1 MVSLIEDP
9 VMKQRLSF
17 QAADDGAAVLVEM
30 WVEPGGG
37 VPAHVHPSMEERFEV
52 ISGELSFLSGR
63 KWRTAAAGDFATV
76 MRKGDEDRGSLLLI
90 VTSRGRH
97 VACLEREMG
106 MDGLYRWTR
115 VGPAESAGSVEMQ
128 EFLRKRARF
137 DEDSWAIELDIAEPE
152 RFIAETTL
160 TG

>member
-1 MVSLIEDP
+1 MSGG
-9 VMKQRLSF
+9 RLPTHVEVASILRRA
-17 QAADDGAAVLVEM
+17 AAD
-30 WVEPGGG
+30 
-37 VPAHVHPSMEERFEV
+37 
-52 ISGELSFLSGR
+52 
-63 KWRTAAAGDFATV
+63 GDFATV
-76 MRKGDEDRGSLLLI
+76 MKKGDSDRGSLLLI

-97 VACLEREMG
+97 IACLERALALDG
-106 MDGLYRWTR
+106 MYRWTR
-115 VGPAESAGSVEMQ
+115 VGPAESAGSEELT